1 MARVVGDHDVRLLH
15 PPPDLPP
22 AAGGQRPSRA
32 AEEAGRHGGVRRR
45 VVARK
50 PAGEDADFAAAIQQ
64 DSTRGLDE
72 LLDPARVREDEAGD
86 EEDSRGLRIG
96 SIVNDMPEQID
107 ALGRASRGFDDGDQP
122 VDVARYLGALRRGAW
137 LIALIIVPLTLTV
150 LVVSLALAKTY
161 RATAKIVMADTA
173 GVFEPGDVE
182 TVKRRLATVQT
193 LLVTRDVLDRA
204 ARRLPGE
211 SADTL
216 EDKVQ
221 SSVDRN
227 SNIVNVAGSDGDAKG
242 AASIANAVANAF
254 LTMQRSDEQRRLAR
268 ARGDLLEALNRARGA
283 PDAAAEVRAIRTRL
297 SELTVSGASAGQ
309 ELQLA
314 QAARPPASASS
325 PRPLQNTIFALFAAT
340 FLAILAALARDQLAP
355 RVGGTRELS
364 RLTGLP
370 ALAAV
375 PPPRRSPGGAPNM
388 LADEAYDQAYD
399 ELRAALE
406 FRLPAGSPHV
416 LLVTS
421 ALPGE
426 GKSTVTAGLGRALAQ
441 AGHRTL
447 LVSANLRRPT
457 LDGLFGFR
465 DVPGLANLLNA
476 FHQNGE
482 VGAGALIERAVRAVP
497 EALGPE
503 DLHVLPSGSAS
514 TSPVRLLSTGALVT
528 FFDQLGRSDYGYV
541 LVDGPPL
548 LDLIDGQLL
557 AQWVDGMLVVSS
569 LDRLT
574 PQAAVELHELLE
586 QVEAKALGLV
596 VVGSRGPRPYSPRPA
611 SRRAS
616 VSADR

>member
-1 MARVVGDHDVRLLH
+1 MPEYIDSL
-15 PPPDLPP
+15 
-22 AAGGQRPSRA
+22 
-32 AEEAGRHGGVRRR
+32 GRG
-45 VVARK
+45 
-50 PAGEDADFAAAIQQ
+50 
-64 DSTRGLDE
+64 
-72 LLDPARVREDEAGD
+72 
-86 EEDSRGLRIG
+86 SRG
-96 SIVNDMPEQID
+96 S
-107 ALGRASRGFDDGDQP
+107 DDGDQP
-122 VDVARYLGALRRGAW
+122 VDVARYVGALRRGAW
-137 LIALIIVPLTLTV
+137 LIALIVVPLTLTV
-150 LVVSLALAKTY
+150 LVVSLALPKTY
-161 RATAKIVMADTA
+161 RATAKIVKADTT
-173 GVFEPGDVE
+173 GVFGPGDVE
-182 TVKRRLATVQT
+182 SVKRRLATLQT

-204 ARRLPGE
+204 AIRLPGE

-216 EDKVQ
+216 EDKVRA
-221 SSVDRN
+221 SVDRD
-227 SNIVNVAGSDGDAKG
+227 SNILNIVGSDGDPQE
-242 AASIANAVANAF
+242 AASIANAVATTF
-254 LTMQRSDEQRRLAR
+254 LSMQQSEAQERLDQRRS
-268 ARGDLLEALNRARGA
+268 DLLEALDQARGR
-283 PDAAAEVRAIRTRL
+283 PDSAAEVRAIQQRL

-325 PRPLQNTIFALFAAT
+325 PRPLQNTIFAFFAAT

-370 ALAAV
+370 ALAVV
-375 PPPRRSPGGAPNM
+375 PSPRRSSGSAANDST
-388 LADEAYDQAYD
+388 DEAYD

-406 FRLPAGSPHV
+406 FRLPAGSQHV

-426 GKSTVTAGLGRALAQ
+426 GKSVVTAGLGRALAQ

-457 LDGLFGFR
+457 LDKLFGLG
-465 DVPGLANLLNA
+465 DVPGLANVLNA
-476 FHQNGE
+476 FHQNGH
-482 VGAGALIERAVRAVP
+482 VGAGDLIERAIRVVP

-503 DLHVLPSGSAS
+503 ELHVLPSGSAS

-574 PQAAVELHELLE
+574 PQAAIELHELLE
-586 QVEAKALGLV
+586 HVEATALGLV
-596 VVGSRGPRPYSPRPA
+596 VVGSRGQRPYSPRPTP
-611 SRRAS
+611 
-616 VSADR
+616 VTADP

>member
-1 MARVVGDHDVRLLH
+1 MSSAVVSLPGSRQARTLTSQPR
-15 PPPDLPP
+15 
-22 AAGGQRPSRA
+22 S
-32 AEEAGRHGGVRRR
+32 E
-45 VVARK
+45 
-50 PAGEDADFAAAIQQ
+50 Q

-72 LLDPARVREDEAGD
+72 LLDAARVREHEAGD
-86 EEDSRGLRIG
+86 EKDSRPLRIG
-96 SIVNDMPEQID
+96 SIFNGMPEYID
-107 ALGRASRGFDDGDQP
+107 SLGRGSRGSDDGDQP

-137 LIALIIVPLTLTV
+137 LIALIVVPLTLTV
-150 LVVSLALAKTY
+150 LVVSLALPKSY
-161 RATAKIVMADTA
+161 RATAKIVKADTA
-173 GVFEPGDVE
+173 GVFEPGDAE
-182 TVKRRLATVQT
+182 TVKRRLATLQT
-193 LLVTRDVLDRA
+193 LLGTRDVLEQA
-204 ARRLPGE
+204 AQRLPGE

-221 SSVDRN
+221 VTVDRN
-227 SNIVNVAGSDGDAKG
+227 ANILNVVGSDGDARG
-242 AASIANAVANAF
+242 AAAIANAVATTF
-254 LTMQRSDEQRRLAR
+254 LSVQRSDRQRLLEQRRS
-268 ARGDLLEALNRARGA
+268 DLREALNQARGR
-283 PDAAAEVRAIRTRL
+283 PNSAAEVRAIQQQLT
-297 SELTVSGASAGQ
+297 ELTVSEASGGQ

-325 PRPLQNTIFALFAAT
+325 PRPLQNTIFAFFAAT

-370 ALAAV
+370 ALATV
-375 PPPRRSPGGAPNM
+375 PAPGRSPGGAPNDST
-388 LADEAYDQAYD
+388 DEAYD

-406 FRLPAGSPHV
+406 FRLPAGSQHV

-426 GKSTVTAGLGRALAQ
+426 GKSIVTAGLGRALAQ

-457 LDGLFGFR
+457 LDELFGLGNA
-465 DVPGLANLLNA
+465 PGLANVLNA
-476 FHQNGE
+476 FHQNGQ
-482 VGAGALIERAVRAVP
+482 VGAGTLIERAIRVVP
-497 EALGPE
+497 EALGPA

-586 QVEAKALGLV
+586 HVDATALGIV
-596 VVGSRGPRPYSPRPA
+596 VVGSRGQRPYSPRPA
-611 SRRAS
+611 S
-616 VSADR
+616 VTADR

>member
-1 MARVVGDHDVRLLH
+1 MPEYIDSL
-15 PPPDLPP
+15 
-22 AAGGQRPSRA
+22 
-32 AEEAGRHGGVRRR
+32 GRG
-45 VVARK
+45 
-50 PAGEDADFAAAIQQ
+50 
-64 DSTRGLDE
+64 
-72 LLDPARVREDEAGD
+72 
-86 EEDSRGLRIG
+86 SRG
-96 SIVNDMPEQID
+96 S
-107 ALGRASRGFDDGDQP
+107 DDGDQP
-122 VDVARYLGALRRGAW
+122 VDVARYVGALRRGAW
-137 LIALIIVPLTLTV
+137 LIALIVVPLTLTV
-150 LVVSLALAKTY
+150 LVVSLALPKTY
-161 RATAKIVMADTA
+161 RATAKIVMTNTA

-182 TVKRRLATVQT
+182 TVKRRLATVQS

-204 ARRLPGE
+204 ARQLPGE

-227 SNIVNVAGSDGDAKG
+227 SNIVNVVGSDDDAEG
-242 AASIANAVANAF
+242 AASIANAAANAF
-254 LTMQRSDEQRRLAR
+254 LSMQRSDEQRRLAL

-283 PDAAAEVRAIRTRL
+283 PDAAAEVRAIQTRL

-325 PRPLQNTIFALFAAT
+325 PRPLQNTIIAFFAAI

-375 PPPRRSPGGAPNM
+375 PAPRRVAGGAPKI
-388 LADEAYDQAYD
+388 LADEAYDEAYD

-406 FRLPAGSPHV
+406 FRLPAGSPHI

-457 LDGLFGFR
+457 LDGLFGLR
-465 DVPGLANLLNA
+465 DAPGLSNLLNA

-482 VGAGALIERAVRAVP
+482 VGADALIERAVRPVP

-557 AQWVDGMLVVSS
+557 AQWVDGLLVVSS

-574 PQAAVELHELLE
+574 PHAAVELHELLE
-586 QVEAKALGLV
+586 QVDARALGLV
-596 VVGSRGPRPYSPRPA
+596 VVGSRGLRPYAPRPA
-611 SRRAS
+611 P
-616 VSADR
+616 VTADS